1 MTSQH
6 FKYFFIAIIGLV
18 AASLILPNVANAK
31 HTKKYGKKHIRV
43 ESGYSNGVAHA
54 PVRHRRGSK
63 EVRGPGGTWVS
74 CFGGCENAYR
84 EEYLDFWETIQ
95 ENSE

>member
-1 MTSQH
+1 MKFPK
-6 FKYFFIAIIGLV
+6 FKYFVYPILALS
-18 AASLILPNVANAK
+18 AAAMILPNVANAK
-31 HTKKYGKKHIRV
+31 HYRKYGQKQIRV
-43 ESGYSNGVAHA
+43 ESGYGNGVAHTY
-54 PVRHRRGSK
+54 VRYHHGKK

-74 CFGGCENAYR
+74 CFGGCDNAYR